1 MIRSWTI
8 LESNQEISVGP
19 FNIKKNRCLSPR
31 TGKEHDFYVF
41 DSSSW
46 VNIIPITEED
56 KIVMVRQYRH
66 GCNCILLEVPGGL
79 VDKEDKD
86 PAETAKRE
94 LLEETGYIS
103 EDITHISTVHPQP
116 AFINNQGMTF
126 VAKRARKISLQKLD
140 DAEDIEVVLMEQGK
154 IEEMLLNG
162 DLRHGQ
168 TVMAL
173 SLYVLMKKEGRC

>member
-1 MIRSWTI
+1 MIKSWNI
-8 LESNQEISVGP
+8 IESNQHVKVGP
-19 FNIKKNRCLSPR
+19 FTIKKNRCRSPR

-46 VNIIPITEED
+46 VNIIPITEDD

-66 GCNCILLEVPGGL
+66 GCNCMLLEVPGGL
-79 VDKEDKD
+79 VDNGDKNSV
-86 PAETAKRE
+86 ETAKRE

-103 EDITHISTVHPQP
+103 EDITHISTVYPQP

-126 VAKRARKISLQKLD
+126 VAKRARKVSSQSLD
-140 DAEDIEVVLMEQGK
+140 DAEDIEVVLMEQEK
-154 IEEMLLNG
+154 IQKMLLSG

-173 SLYVLMKKEGRC
+173 SLYFLMRKEDTD